1 MNKIILLSALLV
13 SACSGTAITTSMSD
27 ANTASAPVAEA
38 ETENI
43 HEPALVKS
51 LMGLSPSE
59 VIIRMGPPN
68 LVRRDG
74 LGQVMLFE
82 HAECVFDIVFYAETI
97 ETPYIATHI
106 SARTPLGQNIDKQQ
120 CLATIK
126 PNGFD
131 SLVTPQEQTG

>member
-13 SACSGTAITTSMSD
+13 SACSGTAITTSVPD
-27 ANTASAPVAEA
+27 AKTASAPAAEA
-38 ETENI
+38 ESENI

-51 LMGLSPSE
+51 LIGLSPSE
-59 VIIRMGPPN
+59 VIIRMGSPS

-82 HAECVFDIVFYAETI
+82 YATCVFDIVFYAETI
-97 ETPYIATHI
+97 ETPYTVTHI

-120 CLATIK
+120 CLASIK

-131 SLVTPQEQTG
+131 NLVTLQEQTG